1 MTSKTRKIKATIT
14 LLLTLSLLLTV
25 TVPYALAAEDF
36 WTTKEPMPTARIGL
50 GAAVVDG
57 KIYAIGGYN
66 GSYLGTNEL
75 YDPDTDMWVTKAPIP
90 TPRSNFG
97 TAVVDNK
104 IYVIGGTLGNQ
115 VETGVNE
122 VYDPVTDTWENRT
135 AMPTP
140 RMGLDANVVNGK
152 IYLIG
157 GGDAAGFSIFNF
169 GENEVYDPATDT
181 WTTKEPIPI
190 PVHDYASAVLDNKIY
205 VIGGGG
211 GRSNHTQIYD
221 AEKNTWTSGT
231 PIPTKVRSAV
241 AGATTGAMAPKRIYV
256 MGNEITYEHL
266 NQVYDPE
273 ADIWTTGTVMPTP
286 RFAFAIAVINDV
298 LYAIG
303 GDDDTG
309 YSGANEMYTPIGY
322 IPEFPSWTPLLIT
335 LVAVV
340 GIIFVYR
347 HKLKKHNQRRFND
360 I

>member
-1 MTSKTRKIKATIT
+1 MTSKTKKIKASLT

-25 TVPYALAAEDF
+25 TVNCALAAEDF
-36 WTTKEPMPTARIGL
+36 WTTKTPMPTARISL
-50 GAAVVDG
+50 GVAVVDG

-66 GSYLGTNEL
+66 RSYLSTNEM
-75 YDPDTDMWVTKAPIP
+75 YDSATDSWATKAPMP

-97 TAVVDNK
+97 TTVVDNK

-266 NQVYDPE
+266 NQIYDPE
-273 ADIWTTGTVMPTP
+273 VDIWTTGTIMPTP

-303 GDDDTG
+303 GSADTG
-309 YSGANEMYTPIGY
+309 HSGANELYTPAGY
-322 IPEFPSWTPLLIT
+322 IPEFPSWIILPLFLT
-335 LVAVV
+335 VALVVAV
-340 GIIFVYR
+340 YR
-347 HKLKKHNQRRFND
+347 RKLSKTNNPAF
-360 I
+360 ILGA

>member
-1 MTSKTRKIKATIT
+1 MTSKTKKIKATIT

-25 TVPYALAAEDF
+25 AVHCVLAAEDF
-36 WTTKEPMPTARIGL
+36 WATKASMPTARIGL

-66 GSYLGTNEL
+66 GNYLSTNEM
-75 YDPDTDMWVTKAPIP
+75 YDPDTDTWATKTPMP

-97 TAVVDNK
+97 TAVVENK

-169 GENEVYDPATDT
+169 GENEVYDPATDM

-211 GRSNHTQIYD
+211 GRSNHTQIYN
-221 AEKNTWTSGT
+221 AEKNIWTAGT

-266 NQVYDPE
+266 NQIYNPE
-273 ADIWTTGTVMPTP
+273 ADIWTTGTIMPTP
-286 RFAFAIAVINDV
+286 RFAFTIAVINDV

-303 GDDDTG
+303 GDDDTNL
-309 YSGANEMYTPIGY
+309 SGANEMYTPIGY
-322 IPEFPSWTPLLIT
+322 IPEFPLWAILPLLF
-335 LVAVV
+335 VASFAA
-340 GIIFVYR
+340 IIC
-347 HKLKKHNQRRFND
+347 KQRLIRKSANN
-360 I
+360 